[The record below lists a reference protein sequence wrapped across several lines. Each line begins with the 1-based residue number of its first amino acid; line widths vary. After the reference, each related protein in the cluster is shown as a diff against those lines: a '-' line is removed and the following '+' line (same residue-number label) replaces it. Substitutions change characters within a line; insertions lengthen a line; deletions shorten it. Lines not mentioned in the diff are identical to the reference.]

1 METEPIFKRQI
12 PSFWEKIFSYLKAH
26 WKWIAFALGCILFL
40 YVVYFI
46 FCFKT
51 APTYSSADQSYWN
64 VRVILFRVFCG
75 ALDVAIFIWGMWL
88 YAKGRLNAGNACLLL
103 ALMAMTIAMCY
114 SFSTPIWDYGRHW
127 NQHDDYYASTGG
139 QYLMQDGILDGG
151 SGHFGLIMTVFR
163 TGRVPEIIF
172 QNGAYD
178 FSFSAVGERYQPK
191 TFYMLTGFFMKINSL
206 MVHGAEG
213 NVSISSYVM
222 SNTEWTLFE
231 MNRILWTGFVW
242 FTYYYIYKA
251 LTALGL
257 KGKALPL
264 AYACI
269 VFCPMFFFFANWDN
283 NDGMSAFFAFAA
295 LYRGITFMKK
305 RDWKSAMLCALDIG
319 LSMSCKLGGAIVA
332 LALIPMLAVA
342 FIDSLRASKGQTLSL
357 KTPWVQLLLKGVC
370 FALIVFPI
378 GLFWP
383 IYNKIRF
390 GQDIFFFSDAK
401 NERLL
406 INIPLWQACF
416 LWPNKESFW
425 SIFVYHFQYPEWNMI
440 QDVSLTSN
448 VLKKALYNEYQWGH
462 SYWQLSVLY
471 ATAFLLVLYV
481 LVMISIRF
489 VFALIKRNKPKDW
502 RRSLA
507 IASILIANWGWLVW
521 FIYKSPYTCN
531 CDIRY
536 IPTFLLGFGAL
547 FGGHVDSSD
556 NISNPRLKKLND
568 VFQIGLVSCFVM
580 ASIVTYISVCQWY
593 APLHV

>member
-1 METEPIFKRQI
+1 
-12 PSFWEKIFSYLKAH
+12 
-26 WKWIAFALGCILFL
+26 
-40 YVVYFI
+40 
-46 FCFKT
+46 
-51 APTYSSADQSYWN
+51 
-64 VRVILFRVFCG
+64 
-75 ALDVAIFIWGMWL
+75 
-88 YAKGRLNAGNACLLL
+88 
-103 ALMAMTIAMCY
+103 
-114 SFSTPIWDYGRHW
+114 
-127 NQHDDYYASTGG
+127 
-139 QYLMQDGILDGG
+139 
-151 SGHFGLIMTVFR
+151 
-163 TGRVPEIIF
+163 
-172 QNGAYD
+172 
-178 FSFSAVGERYQPK
+178 
-191 TFYMLTGFFMKINSL
+191 
-206 MVHGAEG
+206 
-213 NVSISSYVM
+213 
-222 SNTEWTLFE
+222 
-231 MNRILWTGFVW
+231 
-242 FTYYYIYKA
+242 
-251 LTALGL
+251 
-257 KGKALPL
+257 
-264 AYACI
+264 
-269 VFCPMFFFFANWDN
+269 
-283 NDGMSAFFAFAA
+283 
-295 LYRGITFMKK
+295 
-305 RDWKSAMLCALDIG
+305 
-319 LSMSCKLGGAIVA
+319 MSCKLGGAIVA

-383 IYNKIRF
+383 IYSKIRF

-481 LVMISIRF
+481 LVMIPIRF